1 MMLSK
6 NSSNNYCNQADLP
19 GLFLNPLGKVV
30 SNFNRDLG
38 TFVQIGDMFQFVLR
52 QLLGPR
58 PNWHPLILKK
68 NQDKLKWDLIASR
81 FVLTDDNYKPFF
93 CYIYACVYRSV
104 QPSLHEFWS
113 SDKLSNTL
121 IYINTYF
128 AIILNGSE
136 HVHKIF
142 VKFFL

>member
-93 CYIYACVYRSV
+93 LLHLCMCVSIGAT
-104 QPSLHEFWS
+104 FTAWI
-113 SDKLSNTL
+113 L
-121 IYINTYF
+121 IIRQVFQHLN
-128 AIILNGSE
+128 IHKHILRHHIKWIWTCAQN
-136 HVHKIF
+136 F
-142 VKFFL
+142 C

>member
-19 GLFLNPLGKVV
+19 RLFLNPLGKVV

-58 PNWHPLILKK
+58 PN
-68 NQDKLKWDLIASR
+68 
-81 FVLTDDNYKPFF
+81 
-93 CYIYACVYRSV
+93 
-104 QPSLHEFWS
+104 
-113 SDKLSNTL
+113 
-121 IYINTYF
+121 
-128 AIILNGSE
+128 
-136 HVHKIF
+136 
-142 VKFFL
+142 

>member
-52 QLLGPR
+52 QLLGPC

-68 NQDKLKWDLIASR
+68 KSR
-81 FVLTDDNYKPFF
+81 QTEMRFDCFSTITTNHFLV
-93 CYIYACVYRSV
+93 YIYACVYRSV
-104 QPSLHEFWS
+104 QPLLHEFWS

-142 VKFFL
+142 V

>member
-19 GLFLNPLGKVV
+19 RLFLNPLGKVV

-128 AIILNGSE
+128 GIILNGSE

-142 VKFFL
+142 V

>member
-142 VKFFL
+142 V